1 MTVASIDIGT
11 NTILLLIAEVNA
23 ESNGIKVIEN
33 FHSIPRIG
41 KGMKPG
47 MSMPE
52 ENIKRLLDVLTEYS
66 SIIKNYNCEKVIL
79 TGTNALRISSNKNEI
94 AERIK
99 KQFDYDL
106 TIIPGEEEAKFSY
119 LGAIGNYLKDQK
131 YLVIDIGGGS
141 TEIVYG
147 SGNEI
152 IFSKSF
158 NIGVVSAS
166 ENFLF
171 SDPPTNDQVVNFI
184 NYSEQTFSEIT
195 KSISDIDSAIA
206 IAGTPTTLACIK
218 NNLKTYNEDVVEGS
232 YLTSKELEKFI
243 KELSHLN
250 SGEIL
255 NKYAAVVK
263 GREDVLL
270 AGTIILKEILDVLNL
285 NEIKVSTKGIR
296 YGAIINWLNTL
307 HN

>member
-11 NTILLLIAEVNA
+11 NTILLLIAEVNVG
-23 ESNGIKVIEN
+23 SNGIKVIEN

-52 ENIKRLLDVLTEYS
+52 ENIKRLFGVLTEYS

-106 TIIPGEEEAKFSY
+106 TVTPGEEEAKFSY
-119 LGAIGNYLKDQK
+119 LGAIGNSLKDQK

-166 ENFLF
+166 ENYLF
-171 SDPPTNDQVVNFI
+171 SDPPTNDRIAKFI
-184 NYSEQTFSEIT
+184 NYSKKTFSEIT
-195 KSISDIDSAIA
+195 KNINDIDSPIA

-243 KELSHLN
+243 DELSHLN
-250 SGEIL
+250 SREIL

-285 NEIKVSTKGIR
+285 KEVKVSTKGIR

-307 HN
+307 DN